1 MKSRENTLCMD
12 STQMHPAMAPAI
24 SLQDSLTPTHKIRK
38 PLVEKFRRERINS
51 SIEQLKSLL
60 SAEFLRQHNDS
71 KMEKADILE
80 MTVCVLRRLQSVTPA
95 GARFGRLG
103 FSLEEKSVAEEDLSP
118 LSSPGRGSSSSSSK
132 EERSS
137 QSVPWRPW

>member
-1 MKSRENTLCMD
+1 MD

-60 SAEFLRQHNDS
+60 SAEFLRQHKDS

-80 MTVCVLRRLQSVTPA
+80 MTVCVLRRLQSVPPT
-95 GARFGRLG
+95 GARFERLE
-103 FSLEEKSVAEEDLSP
+103 SSCENSVAEEDFSP
-118 LSSPGRGSSSSSSK
+118 PSSPGRGSSSSSSISSSSSSSSSSK
-132 EERSS
+132 ECLSHS
-137 QSVPWRPW
+137 APWRPW